1 MFPSLRKSSASESNS
16 IESNSIGNVD
26 GERHYIMKAFVSN
39 LIKFFLIINSA
50 EMLIV
55 WINIF
60 KFDTIGTALI
70 PQIFCSSFV
79 TALVTTVFFSLNPK
93 KPMGVA
99 LRVILY
105 IAFYLVLC
113 VVIMGLGS
121 LFSWF
126 ELSAQGILGVALSV
140 AGVFG
145 ITAFISY
152 ILSRNEANEMT
163 DALRNF
169 KDEE

>member
-1 MFPSLRKSSASESNS
+1 MFPSLRKSSVS
-16 IESNSIGNVD
+16 ESNSIGNQD
-26 GERHYIMKAFVSN
+26 GEIHYIMKAFISN

-93 KPMGVA
+93 KPMSVA

-126 ELSAQGILGVALSV
+126 ELSPQGILGVALSV
-140 AGVFG
+140 AGVFC
-145 ITAFISY
+145 ITSVISY
-152 ILSRNEANEMT
+152 IMSKSEANEMT
-163 DALRNF
+163 DALKNF
-169 KDEE
+169 KDD

>member
-1 MFPSLRKSSASESNS
+1 MFPNLRKSSVSENK
-16 IESNSIGNVD
+16 SIGNQD
-26 GERHYIMKAFVSN
+26 GERHYIMKAFISN

-93 KPMGVA
+93 KPLSVA

-126 ELSAQGILGVALSV
+126 ELSPQGILGVALSV
-140 AGVFG
+140 AGVFC
-145 ITAFISY
+145 ITSVISY
-152 ILSRNEANEMT
+152 IMSKSEANEMT
-163 DALRNF
+163 DALKNF
-169 KDEE
+169 KDD